1 MLNKDFATEVKV
13 AQEACQQ
20 IRITLY
26 IGLVSRARNEK
37 KMATISHTVSLYSS
51 LYLVYDWHN
60 RQGYSEGTLNYIKNI

>member
-20 IRITLY
+20 IRIALY
-26 IGLVSRARNEK
+26 IGLVSRARNE

-51 LYLVYDWHN
+51 PYLVYDWHN

>member
-20 IRITLY
+20 IRIALY

-37 KMATISHTVSLYSS
+37 NGYDITYSKS
-51 LYLVYDWHN
+51 I
-60 RQGYSEGTLNYIKNI
+60 Q

>member
-20 IRITLY
+20 IRIALY
-26 IGLVSRARNEK
+26 IGFVSRARNE

-60 RQGYSEGTLNYIKNI
+60 GQGYSEGTLNYIKNI

>member
-20 IRITLY
+20 IRIALY
-26 IGLVSRARNEK
+26 VGLVSRARNE
-37 KMATISHTVSLYSS
+37 KMATISHTVSLYRS
-51 LYLVYDWHN
+51 LYLVYDCHN